1 MAKLKLS
8 KDEIAAIVA
17 DPEKAEKVGIN
28 HTDPWWVIVAKV
40 LKYICELIIAG
51 GVGFLAVSC
60 CRAAGIY

>member
-1 MAKLKLS
+1 MAKIKLTR
-8 KDEIAAIVA
+8 DEIAKIVE
-17 DPEKAEKVGIN
+17 DPEKAATAGIN

-60 CRAAGIY
+60 CRAAGLY